1 MTDQAASRSTLT
13 PQRPAGEPTTLLPAG
28 PGRTGTGFAHAKA
41 ILLGEHSV
49 VYGAPAVAIPV
60 HGLGVEVR
68 WLPAPEDVGVHID
81 SELYSGEAST
91 GPERVRAVVT
101 ALRAAAELVGLGPGA
116 RVRILSSVPHER
128 GLGSSAAVAAAVA
141 RAAADLGGV
150 ELGPDALYR
159 VVQEAERV
167 SHGSPSG
174 LDARAVVAQTP
185 IVFRRGTVAPVLV
198 GAPVTFVLADSGVAG
213 STAEAV
219 AEVRARRQQDRAA
232 VERAF
237 TRIEQ
242 LTEQAV
248 DHLQEADLPA
258 LGAAMT
264 QTHHLLAG
272 LGVSHERL
280 DALVGAAEAAGSA
293 GAKLTGGG
301 QGGCVVA
308 VARSEEHADALA
320 AALRDAGA
328 ARTWTTTVP
337 AA

>member
-1 MTDQAASRSTLT
+1 MTDQAAPRTTLT
-13 PQRPAGEPTTLLPAG
+13 PQRPAGEPTTLLPVS
-28 PGRTGTGFAHAKA
+28 PGGVGTGFAHAKA

-68 WLPAPEDVGVHID
+68 WLPAAEGIHLD

-91 GPERVRAVVT
+91 GPDRVRAVVT

-174 LDARAVVAQTP
+174 LDARAVVAETP
-185 IVFRRGTVAPVLV
+185 IVFRRGTVAPVHV

-219 AEVRARRQQDRAA
+219 AEVRARRQQDRGT

-248 DHLQEADLPA
+248 DHLQAADLPA

-264 QTHHLLAG
+264 ETHHLLAG

-280 DALVGAAEAAGSA
+280 DALVDAAGAAGST

-337 AA
+337 SA